1 MYKYRLTFAMTSG
14 HVTSPS
20 QNAPRGQGAQ
30 VHSPEHQSHQ
40 NIKTR
45 SVSVDPRH
53 CTIKSKPTCQNTYFH
68 SMVLKVIKST
78 QPTWRHQQQDVRG
91 SGNALSRKD
100 LSLHSLA
107 NCHGELT
114 PLASCWKSYV
124 LRETWKSVKSKK
136 GLVLIMLAIVFKHK
150 IKIKKYMFV

>member
-53 CTIKSKPTCQNTYFH
+53 CTIKSKPSKHLFSPHGTESDQG
-68 SMVLKVIKST
+68 ST
-78 QPTWRHQQQDVRG
+78 TNMNYQQQDVRG

-100 LSLHSLA
+100 LSLHPLA

-136 GLVLIMLAIVFKHK
+136 GLVLTMLAIVFKHK
-150 IKIKKYMFV
+150 IKIKKYVFV

>member
-53 CTIKSKPTCQNTYFH
+53 CTIKSKPSKHLFSQHGTESDQEYTTNMA
-68 SMVLKVIKST
+68 SST
-78 QPTWRHQQQDVRG
+78 TRRTGIGQRAVKEGLVVAPRGQLPRRADPT
-91 SGNALSRKD
+91 
-100 LSLHSLA
+100 
-107 NCHGELT
+107 GEL
-114 PLASCWKSYV
+114 LKIV
-124 LRETWKSVKSKK
+124 RVERDLEISKIEK
-136 GLVLIMLAIVFKHK
+136 RVSIDHARNCIQT
-150 IKIKKYMFV
+150 